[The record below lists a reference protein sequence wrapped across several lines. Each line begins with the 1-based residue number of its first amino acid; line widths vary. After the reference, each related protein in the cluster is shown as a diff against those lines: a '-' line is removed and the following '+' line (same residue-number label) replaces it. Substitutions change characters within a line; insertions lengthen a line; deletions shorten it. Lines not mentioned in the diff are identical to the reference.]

1 MAGLVSEFFQNFK
14 RHAEKKKKK
23 KLFGIMC
30 LSTLR
35 YKRKQDKQRKDANE
49 KFVHHKK

>member
-1 MAGLVSEFFQNFK
+1 MAELVSEFFQNFE
-14 RHAEKKKKK
+14 RYAEKKKKM
-23 KLFGIMC
+23 KLHGIMC

-49 KFVHHKK
+49 TFVHYKK